1 MSRRVRALRKRKSG
15 RMNTMS
21 NMGIRVATRRDAG
34 GDVGEGLTG
43 LIPVH
48 LFHAGRWLGVGT
60 VARARRHRR
69 AA

>member
-1 MSRRVRALRKRKSG
+1 MSRLVRALHRRKRG

-21 NMGIRVATRRDAG
+21 NMGIRGANRRDVG

-43 LIPVH
+43 LISVH

-60 VARARRHRR
+60 VSRARRHRR